1 MNWDRIEVNWRQFKA
16 DAKRQ
21 WGKLSEAQ
29 LDGIAGKRLHL
40 ASRIREAYGFTK
52 DETEKQLS
60 DWQDR
65 LKDRSLAK

>member
-1 MNWDRIEVNWRQFKA
+1 MNWERIEVNWRQFKS

-29 LDGIAGKRLHL
+29 LDGIAGKRPHL
-40 ASRIREAYGFTK
+40 ASRIQEAYGFTK

-65 LKDRSLAK
+65 LKDRSLAR